1 MMAEA
6 SRTMG
11 TKVPLLVSLSALLLV
26 IGCGRPRG
34 SFTEA
39 ELAERLEDVAEY
51 ALDHVDASE
60 EQTERVN
67 GVLRGLAPDLVKLRD
82 EHKALFAELG
92 RELAKA
98 ELDRAAIED
107 LRARSVE
114 LFERASLRGTAALV
128 ASAEELTPEQRQKLV
143 AKWEK
148 HRRR

>member
-1 MMAEA
+1 M
-6 SRTMG
+6 
-11 TKVPLLVSLSALLLV
+11 
-26 IGCGRPRG
+26 
-34 SFTEA
+34 
-39 ELAERLEDVAEY
+39 
-51 ALDHVDASE
+51 
-60 EQTERVN
+60 N

>member
-51 ALDHVDASE
+51 ALDHVDA
-60 EQTERVN
+60 
-67 GVLRGLAPDLVKLRD
+67 
-82 EHKALFAELG
+82 
-92 RELAKA
+92 
-98 ELDRAAIED
+98 
-107 LRARSVE
+107 ARS
-114 LFERASLRGTAALV
+114 RP
-128 ASAEELTPEQRQKLV
+128 SA
-143 AKWEK
+143 
-148 HRRR
+148 